1 MLDTVKE
8 IVIKATQAMGL
19 DWHIAEEIVK
29 INAEH
34 NVNLVLSNSKS
45 FRAYRIQHNNKRG
58 PYKGGVRFHQDVD
71 EDEVRALAI
80 LMSLKTAAV
89 GLPLGGAKGGVAVDP
104 NSLSEQELEELSRL
118 YVKKLVNFIGPQ
130 KDIPAP
136 DVNTNSK
143 IIDWMVD
150 EYQKITKDQ
159 TKASFTG
166 KSLIN
171 GGSLGREAA
180 TGRGGVIA
188 LKEYLSLVKK
198 EGKPLTLAVQGFGNV
213 GSHFISTINQLNL
226 NWKVVAVGDSS
237 GAIYNSK
244 GIDISNLMS
253 FKSRGTQLI
262 EYDLH
267 KLTRIT
273 NEELIG
279 LDVDILVLAAL
290 GDAIV
295 EKNMKNVRAKTI
307 LELANGPINEAAIEY
322 LNDKKVVI
330 IPDII
335 ANAGGVIVS
344 YFEWLQNC
352 QKQTWEEVK
361 VNKELQRMMVKAVRQ
376 TYQTAKKYHTSL
388 KEAAFINAI
397 SNLL

>member
-143 IIDWMVD
+143 
-150 EYQKITKDQ
+150 
-159 TKASFTG
+159 
-166 KSLIN
+166 
-171 GGSLGREAA
+171 
-180 TGRGGVIA
+180 
-188 LKEYLSLVKK
+188 
-198 EGKPLTLAVQGFGNV
+198 
-213 GSHFISTINQLNL
+213 
-226 NWKVVAVGDSS
+226 
-237 GAIYNSK
+237 
-244 GIDISNLMS
+244 
-253 FKSRGTQLI
+253 
-262 EYDLH
+262 
-267 KLTRIT
+267 
-273 NEELIG
+273 
-279 LDVDILVLAAL
+279 
-290 GDAIV
+290 
-295 EKNMKNVRAKTI
+295 
-307 LELANGPINEAAIEY
+307 
-322 LNDKKVVI
+322 
-330 IPDII
+330 
-335 ANAGGVIVS
+335 
-344 YFEWLQNC
+344 
-352 QKQTWEEVK
+352 
-361 VNKELQRMMVKAVRQ
+361 
-376 TYQTAKKYHTSL
+376 
-388 KEAAFINAI
+388 
-397 SNLL
+397 

>member
-1 MLDTVKE
+1 
-8 IVIKATQAMGL
+8 
-19 DWHIAEEIVK
+19 
-29 INAEH
+29 
-34 NVNLVLSNSKS
+34 
-45 FRAYRIQHNNKRG
+45 
-58 PYKGGVRFHQDVD
+58 
-71 EDEVRALAI
+71 
-80 LMSLKTAAV
+80 MSLKTAAV